1 MCGIAGFL
9 DPSQTLSDA
18 DRRLSVLQKA
28 LRHRGPDDQGSWQS
42 ACGVARFAHT
52 RLSILD
58 LSAAGHQPMTTP
70 DGRYTITFNGEI
82 YNFRELRTGLQ
93 AEGQVFR
100 TGTDTEVIL
109 ALYSRLGSGCLP
121 KLDGMFAFAIWDAV
135 ERSCF
140 VARDAFGIKPLY
152 YCNTGGVFSFASEV
166 RALQAAKFPG
176 ASLNANSLCDYFE
189 TGSVPEPGTLLAD
202 VQALEAG
209 GHLLWKEGRIQ
220 LGYWWKICFE
230 PVVPLPRKQAVA
242 KLRNA
247 LIESTRRHFVSDV
260 PVGIFLSGGIDSTAL
275 LALARHIGVKDI
287 DTFSIG
293 VDDPQLDESSTA
305 ARTAAH
311 FQTRHHELRLDAE
324 AGRVRFE
331 EFINHS
337 DQPSIDGFNTYTVSA
352 FAKEKGLK
360 VVLSGLGGDELFAG
374 YPSFEKVPSLV
385 RQAKWLAMVPGL
397 AQHAGLMLEY
407 RFQSHRIRRL
417 GAFLQGPLTIARAY
431 GAFRGIFSR
440 RSARMMAARYAGVPL
455 AEFLKSLGE
464 PVEEPFTGN
473 ALDEVSR
480 CELSRYMRHQLL
492 KDSDVM
498 SMAHS
503 LELRVPLVDR
513 RLFEAVSSIP
523 AAIRLQQG
531 KRLLVDAL
539 PELPSWVIHQR
550 KKGFLFP
557 YKQWAQSSWSSVF
570 EQVNARLP
578 VRSPTWYQTW
588 CAFMLDRWLE
598 NHRMDV
604 VS

>member
-9 DPSQTLSDA
+9 DPSQSLSDA
-18 DRRLSVLQKA
+18 DRRLAALQAA
-28 LRHRGPDDQGSWQS
+28 LRHRGPDDKGSWQS
-42 ACGVARFAHT
+42 ACGVARFVHT

-58 LSAAGHQPMTTP
+58 LSTAGHQPMSTP

-82 YNFRELRTGLQ
+82 YNFRELRAGLE

-109 ALYSRLGSGCLP
+109 ALYARQGSECLR

-135 ERSCF
+135 ERTCF
-140 VARDAFGIKPLY
+140 LARDAFGIKPVY
-152 YCNTGGVFSFASEV
+152 YCTTGGVFSFASEV
-166 RALQAAKFPG
+166 RALQAARFPG
-176 ASLNANSLCDYFE
+176 TALNARSLCGYFE

-209 GHLLWKEGRIQ
+209 GHLLWKEGRME
-220 LGYWWKICFE
+220 LGNWWRIRFE
-230 PVVPLPRKQAVA
+230 PVVPLPRKEAIA
-242 KLRNA
+242 RLREA
-247 LIESTRRHFVSDV
+247 LVESMRRHFVSDV

-275 LALARHIGVKDI
+275 VALARHIGVKDI
-287 DTFSIG
+287 ATFSIG
-293 VDDPQLDESSTA
+293 VDDAGLDESSMA

-324 AGRVRFE
+324 SGRLRFE
-331 EFINHS
+331 EFIKHA

-352 FAKEKGLK
+352 FAKENGLK
-360 VVLSGLGGDELFAG
+360 VVLSGLGGDEMFAG

-397 AQHAGLMLEY
+397 AHHTGLMLEY
-407 RFQSHRIRRL
+407 RCQSHRIRRL
-417 GAFLQGPLTIARAY
+417 GGFLQGPLTIARAY
-431 GAFRGIFSR
+431 EAFRGIFSR

-455 AEFLKSLGE
+455 AEFLKRLGE
-464 PVEEPFTGN
+464 PAEELVAGN

-513 RLFEAVSSIP
+513 KLFEAVASIP

-531 KRLLVDAL
+531 KRLLVDAV
-539 PELPSWVIHQR
+539 PELPAWVVNQK

-557 YKQWAQSSWSSVF
+557 YQQWAQSTWGSVF
-570 EQVNARLP
+570 QETNARLP

-588 CAFMLDRWLE
+588 CAFMLDRWIQGTE
-598 NHRMDV
+598 TV
-604 VS
+604 PQV